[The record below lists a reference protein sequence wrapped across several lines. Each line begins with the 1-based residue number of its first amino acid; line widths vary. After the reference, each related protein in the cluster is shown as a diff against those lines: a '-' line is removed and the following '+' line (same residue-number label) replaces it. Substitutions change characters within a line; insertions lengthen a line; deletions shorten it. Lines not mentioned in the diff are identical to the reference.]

1 VDGDSLLGAGQHLA
15 GVQLREDREHRG
27 QLRIRPAQ
35 AAFDP
40 PQQAPPT
47 VWELHRIVT
56 FLPSGRPLPVRR
68 ESMSCG
74 DINFPREGYR
84 PTAGQVDRI
93 AIFFSA
99 HPVYWS

>member
-40 PQQAPPT
+40 PQQALPT
-47 VWELHRIVT
+47 V
-56 FLPSGRPLPVRR
+56 
-68 ESMSCG
+68 
-74 DINFPREGYR
+74 
-84 PTAGQVDRI
+84 
-93 AIFFSA
+93 
-99 HPVYWS
+99 